1 MTPERCGSSRQPRI
15 ATMCSISP
23 TTRAVRYCPGH
34 AVRHRKDRCQHCTR
48 AFSTRRRR
56 TPVKHL
62 LWLALVLMAAC
73 TPQSPPRASK
83 LAERLTTDARESFLG
98 FQNNTSTFVTCAGT
112 TREMGHGTV
121 EPPPEPC
128 PSTQPYTPIALSGT
142 IKAVDPEQHTL
153 TLETEQG
160 KQVDLF
166 VPATA
171 AHNAVNL
178 REFKQHD

>member
-1 MTPERCGSSRQPRI
+1 
-15 ATMCSISP
+15 
-23 TTRAVRYCPGH
+23 
-34 AVRHRKDRCQHCTR
+34 
-48 AFSTRRRR
+48 
-56 TPVKHL
+56 
-62 LWLALVLMAAC
+62 MAAC

-112 TREMGHGTV
+112 TLEIGHGTV
-121 EPPPEPC
+121 EPTTEPC

-178 REFKQHD
+178 REFKQNDYVAIGAALKTGDAHCARTAGLLARAESIEHKARN